1 MSRKRNSLKY
11 EMKRLAFQNT
21 KNEMNNHTKT
31 TYRRSINRFAEWAVG
46 RGCRD
51 VNDITK
57 KLIQEYEIYLEES
70 PKSYAPSTIH
80 TYLAPICVAVG
91 VSMEEIK
98 KPKRKARYISR
109 SRHFDYSVKKEG
121 NQQGLAEE
129 KNPKYARVV
138 AFNRVVGIRRA
149 ELGKLYGSDLISRG
163 DDKFIL
169 VKRGK
174 GGKTQEQYILPQDVG
189 VVLDVFSG
197 VGPSEKVFSNQELN
211 NKIDFHRMRA
221 AHARRCYAYYAENID
236 ADPAFADKMRN
247 KLMNRWLEAHKRHRE
262 ENYKSWERK
271 KKRFELDMD
280 SRPYKLRGDNL
291 SKAIEADLP
300 VEYNRLALMCVS
312 VFHLSHWRLD
322 VTVTNYL
329 VY

>member
-11 EMKRLAFQNT
+11 ELKKRAFQNT

-46 RGCRD
+46 RGCRN

-138 AFNRVVGIRRA
+138 AFDRVVGVTTSSSLLR
-149 ELGKLYGSDLISRG
+149 E
-163 DDKFIL
+163 
-169 VKRGK
+169 VK
-174 GGKTQEQYILPQDVG
+174 VG
-189 VVLDVFSG
+189 RHRS
-197 VGPSEKVFSNQELN
+197 STY
-211 NKIDFHRMRA
+211 FHRTWGWCSMYSVA
-221 AHARRCYAYYAENID
+221 WD
-236 ADPAFADKMRN
+236 
-247 KLMNRWLEAHKRHRE
+247 LQ
-262 ENYKSWERK
+262 K
-271 KKRFELDMD
+271 KCFRIR
-280 SRPYKLRGDNL
+280 S
-291 SKAIEADLP
+291 
-300 VEYNRLALMCVS
+300 
-312 VFHLSHWRLD
+312 
-322 VTVTNYL
+322 
-329 VY
+329 